1 MLNENG
7 PNATLCSMVYRSR
20 MELSNLLCSSVS
32 PLSVH
37 SSEIRHF
44 ISESSPNDSDGVAPW
59 LGVLVT
65 PVIAMKNT

>member
-1 MLNENG
+1 MLNESR

-20 MELSNLLCSSVS
+20 MELSKFLCSSVS
-32 PLSVH
+32 SLSVH

-44 ISESSPNDSDGVAPW
+44 ISESSPNDSDGVAPR

>member
-1 MLNENG
+1 MLNESG
-7 PNATLCSMVYRSR
+7 PNTTLRSMVYRSC
-20 MELSNLLCSSVS
+20 MELLKFLCSTVS